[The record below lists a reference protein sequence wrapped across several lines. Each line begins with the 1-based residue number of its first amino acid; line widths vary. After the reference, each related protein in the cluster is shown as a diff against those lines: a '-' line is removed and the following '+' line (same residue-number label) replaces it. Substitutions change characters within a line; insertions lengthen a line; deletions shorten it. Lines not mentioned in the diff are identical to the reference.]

1 MERGG
6 RERGRVKGR
15 QGVAGHIAA
24 AIVTH
29 FCMRIGICACT
40 IRMCEFLVL
49 LHIHKYVCMLCV
61 CVCVPVAVSAG
72 GQAALRLL
80 LLLQLRLLFPFAML
94 CPGPAPPRGN
104 YFNKFK
110 PQRNNKQ
117 FVFRLKCNFHNFLY
131 KAPHICPF
139 FSQSTQSTLHTPS
152 PSTCQ
157 RPRQSP
163 QLLLTYFIYSTASCI
178 NISQGFSYRSIVPAV
193 IVVAPFP
200 LSVCMCW
207 QAFIM
212 HFPIYL

>member
-1 MERGG
+1 MP
-6 RERGRVKGR
+6 
-15 QGVAGHIAA
+15 QQLLP
-24 AIVTH
+24 T
-29 FCMRIGICACT
+29 FACV
-40 IRMCEFLVL
+40 LVSVHVL
-49 LHIHKYVCMLCV
+49 YVCVSSLYCCIYISMYACCVCVCV

-72 GQAALRLL
+72 SQAALRLL

-139 FSQSTQSTLHTPS
+139 FPQSTQSTLHTPS
-152 PSTCQ
+152 PSTFQ
-157 RPRQSP
+157 RPRPRQSP

-200 LSVCMCW
+200 FSVCMCW